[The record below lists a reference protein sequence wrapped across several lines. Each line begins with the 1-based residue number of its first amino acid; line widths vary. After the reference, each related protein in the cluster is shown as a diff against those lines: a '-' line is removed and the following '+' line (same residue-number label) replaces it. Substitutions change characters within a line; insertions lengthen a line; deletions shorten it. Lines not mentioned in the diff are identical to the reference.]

1 MLRLPPTGQSI
12 EMRRLTQDG
21 GADAEAEGDAQE
33 CGESLKELEWGE
45 IMRNSKLVKQNYDDK
60 IYKT

>member
-12 EMRRLTQDG
+12 EMRILTQDG

-33 CGESLKELEWGE
+33 RGEALQE
-45 IMRNSKLVKQNYDDK
+45 IQRC
-60 IYKT
+60 I